1 MPRRQPL
8 EFRALNGFVPT
19 QQDLAGMP
27 DSLIDGQNLIMFP
40 NGLIKSAR
48 GPSTGGTSGAP
59 RPAMLVKSTFG
70 GVSSYG
76 TLLSFYNVYLCGGS
90 GTVTLTGSSLGTVS
104 DALAINTGSG
114 LVLAGVPA
122 PGAPTLSATPPTA
135 GRLVGAYSL
144 VLTALRILG
153 NVTGESSRGTPSA
166 TVYFNNKKMR
176 VTAWP
181 STPSGCDATR
191 DKWGLYL
198 CFRGFPTQG
207 PWYHLADIPMNTS
220 LPYDFDF
227 LDGSLGHL
235 APLDHDLPPTCKF
248 LFTIDNIVTII
259 GPGGQLNPSV
269 PLQPDAFPPDQ
280 ASFLA
285 RGEDAT
291 SCRGSGASGRVA
303 IACANSVHEV
313 FSAGPVADGEL
324 VSPIVAI
331 PRWPSVG
338 FSGSSSWAFYGDIIV
353 GMSSVGPVMGTL
365 DSQPDNSF
373 ASDVISYFDENGW
386 DSSNTILGID
396 PKTESAVFI
405 KGTIGLP
412 FSFATRK
419 WSPPYIFPGS
429 VATAVTVGSQL
440 QVDIAGTMSIYE
452 GGASS
457 PPSFHG
463 TFAWQDAGTE
473 FLKTLVRVRAASD
486 TTLTIQPL
494 TDLSLTPV
502 VSTFTSAAQHGNPQ
516 RLNLRQWTS
525 LTFKVSGTGARKT
538 FKPLRTQHIEHRVTN
553 HK

>member
-1 MPRRQPL
+1 MPRREPL
-8 EFRALNGFVPT
+8 IFRALNGFIPT
-19 QQDLAGMP
+19 QQDLAGVP
-27 DSLIDGQNLIMFP
+27 DSLIDGQNLLVFG

-48 GPSTGGTSGAP
+48 GPSAGGTSGAP
-59 RPAMLVKSTFG
+59 RPAMNVKSTFG

-76 TLLSFYNVYLCGGS
+76 TLLSWYNVYLAGGS
-90 GTVTLTGSSLGTVS
+90 GTVTLTGSSLGSVS

-114 LVLAGVPA
+114 LVLAGVPT
-122 PGAPTLSATPPTA
+122 PGAPTVSTTPPTA
-135 GRLVGAYSL
+135 GSLVGAYSL
-144 VLTALRILG
+144 ALTAVRVLG

-166 TVYFNNKKMR
+166 TVYFSNKKMR

-207 PWYHLADIPMNTS
+207 PWRHLIDIPMNTG

-227 LDGSLGHL
+227 LDGQLGHL
-235 APLDHDLPPTCKF
+235 APLDHDLPPACKF
-248 LFTIDNIVTII
+248 LFTLDNVVTII

-280 ASFLA
+280 AVFLA

-303 IACANSVHEV
+303 IACANSLHEV
-313 FSAGPVADGEL
+313 FSSGSDDI
-324 VSPIVAI
+324 SPIIAI

-338 FSGSSSWAFYGDIIV
+338 FIGSSSWGFFGDIII

-365 DSQPDNSF
+365 DGQPDNSF
-373 ASDVISYFDENGW
+373 ATDMIPYFDENGW
-386 DSSNTILGID
+386 DSSNTVLGID
-396 PKTESAVFI
+396 PKTESAIFI
-405 KGTIGLP
+405 KGAVGFP

-419 WSPPYIFPGS
+419 WSPKYVFPGNVS
-429 VATAVTVGSQL
+429 TAVTVGSQL
-440 QVDIAGTMSIYE
+440 QVDIGGTMYIYE
-452 GGASS
+452 GGAAS
-457 PPSFHG
+457 PPSFDA
-463 TFAWQDAGTE
+463 TFAWQDAGSE
-473 FLKTLVRVRAASD
+473 FLKTLVRVRAAGD
-486 TTLTIQPL
+486 TQLTIQPL

-502 VSTFTSAAQHGNPQ
+502 VSSFTSDPQHGNPK

-525 LTFKVSGTGARKT
+525 LTFKISGTGARKT
-538 FKPLRTQHIEHRVTN
+538 VKPLRARCIEHKVTN